1 VRTSPQ
7 LACPRH
13 IDQWRVVVAA
23 ENTEMTVELA
33 SEERFRKIEG
43 NGEEPEKFT
52 CQMLIGSVNCD
63 QCTW

>member
-1 VRTSPQ
+1 
-7 LACPRH
+7 
-13 IDQWRVVVAA
+13 
-23 ENTEMTVELA
+23 MTVELA

-63 QCTW
+63 QCTWEFSGFIWVDVGRVGGL